1 MNKKFVI
8 VVLVVALCAGGYL
21 YKDVFLQMFGLGLT
35 PEQNE
40 EIEIPPLQ
48 PQAQEPKPCT
58 TFNECVES
66 ANKFLADKKY
76 DEAIGDLLPF
86 CEQQNAKACEMV
98 AKIYGEHKNDS
109 AKNLSYNQMACD
121 FGGMDGC
128 YALGVKYYRGD
139 GISRDVK
146 QSFALFKKVC
156 DGGKMDGCNNLAVI
170 YNNADGVKRDIKLAK
185 TLFKKACDSGY
196 KPSCENLKKI
206 K

>member
-8 VVLVVALCAGGYL
+8 IVLVLALCAGGYL
-21 YKDVFLQMFGLGLT
+21 YKDVFLQMFGLGPT

-40 EIEIPPLQ
+40 EIELPPLQ
-48 PQAQEPKPCT
+48 PQAETPKACDN
-58 TFNECVES
+58 FNECVES

-76 DEAIGDLLPF
+76 DEAVGVLLPF
-86 CEQQNAKACEMV
+86 CEQKNAKACEMV
-98 AKIYGEHKNDS
+98 ADVYGNYIKDS
-109 AKNLSYNQMACD
+109 AKSLSYNQMACD
-121 FGGMDGC
+121 FGGLDGC

-139 GISRDVK
+139 GISRDTK

-156 DGGKMDGCNNLAVI
+156 DGGKMQGCNNLAVI
-170 YNNADGVKRDIKLAK
+170 YNNGDGTKRDVKKARE
-185 TLFKKACDSGY
+185 LFKKACDSGY